1 MSLHIYIHVGM
12 EKQFLKK
19 RLIEVEAVATTYIKL
34 DSVIQSTF
42 IVIIIKST

>member
-1 MSLHIYIHVGM
+1 MSLHVYIHVGM
-12 EKQFLKK
+12 EKAAPEKK
-19 RLIEVEAVATTYIKL
+19 ADRGSSCSYIKL